1 MTSTVTLRFWA
12 GARAAA
18 GTAEEVWEAAS
29 VEAALEQ
36 ARQSRADPGFD
47 KVLAASAILID
58 GQIARP
64 EALERR
70 RDEPVAAEILPP
82 FAGG

>member
-1 MTSTVTLRFWA
+1 MTTTVTLRFWA

-18 GTAEEVWEAAS
+18 GTAEEVWEAGS

-36 ARQSRADPGFD
+36 ARQSRADPRFD

-58 GQIARP
+58 GRIARP
-64 EALERR
+64 EALEQPL
-70 RDEPVAAEILPP
+70 DEPVVAEILPP